1 MQIKNLFQSKGFQ
14 RLLVLVIL
22 ALVLYGLQSMLNL
35 ILITF
40 ILTYLMDRFQKFI
53 SRKLDHFM
61 PINRKIIIAF
71 LYVMLI
77 GGIAITLFKYLPV
90 LTIQISQLIY
100 QFNVFLR
107 NPPDSELIKYA
118 VNAVNHMELSKYV
131 GQGVDIL
138 YKSIT
143 NVGKFGLQVLLS
155 LILSLFFLL
164 EKSRIVGFTAK
175 FKESRLAIFYTEI
188 EYFGKK
194 FARSFGK
201 VIEAQFLIAVVN
213 CVLSVIALWIL
224 GFPQLL
230 GLALM
235 IFLLGLI
242 TVAGVIISLFPLCMI
257 AYNIGGIMYVVYIL
271 VIVTVIHALESYVL
285 NPKFMSQKT
294 NLPIFYTFMVLIFSE
309 HFLGVWGL
317 IIGIPIFIFLL
328 DVLDV
333 TSDEMEKDVGKN
345 KVK

>member
-1 MQIKNLFQSKGFQ
+1 MQMKNLFQSKGFQ
-14 RLLVLVIL
+14 RLLVLLLL
-22 ALVLYGLQSMLNL
+22 ALILYGLQSMFNL

-40 ILTYLMDRFQKFI
+40 MLTYLMDRFQKFI
-53 SRKLDHFM
+53 SRKLDHFL
-61 PINRKIIIAF
+61 PINRKIIIAL
-71 LYVMLI
+71 LYVMLV
-77 GGIAITLFKYLPV
+77 GGIAVTLVKYLPV
-90 LTIQISQLIY
+90 LTVQISQLIY
-100 QFNVFLR
+100 QFNVFFK
-107 NPPDSELIKYA
+107 NPPDNEIIKA
-118 VNAVNHMELSKYV
+118 AINAINHMELSKYI

-138 YKSIT
+138 YKSIA
-143 NVGKFGLQVLLS
+143 NVGKFGLQFFLS

-164 EKSRIVGFTAK
+164 EKARIVAFTAK
-175 FKESRLAIFYTEI
+175 FKESRLAVFYNEI

-201 VIEAQFLIAVVN
+201 VIEAQFLIAIVN

-242 TVAGVIISLFPLCMI
+242 PVAGVIISLIPLCMI
-257 AYNIGGIMYVVYIL
+257 AYNIGGITYVIYIII
-271 VIVTVIHALESYVL
+271 IVTFIHALESYVL

-294 NLPIFYTFMVLIFSE
+294 NLPIFYTFMVLTFSE

-317 IIGIPIFIFLL
+317 IIGIPIFVFLL

-333 TSDEMEKDVGKN
+333 TSDEIEKDSAK
-345 KVK
+345 K

>member
-164 EKSRIVGFTAK
+164 EKERIITFTSK
-175 FKESRLAIFYTEI
+175 FKDSKLKIFYEEI
-188 EYFGKK
+188 AYFGER

-213 CVLSVIALWIL
+213 CILTVIALIVL

-230 GLALM
+230 VLAVM

-242 TVAGVIISLFPLCMI
+242 PVAGVIISLFPLCII
-257 AYNIGGIMYVVYIL
+257 AYNVGGVIYVVYIL
-271 VIVTVIHALESYVL
+271 VFITVIHALESYFL
-285 NPKFMSQKT
+285 NPKFMSAKT
-294 NLPIFYTFMVLIFSE
+294 NLPIFYTFMILIFSE
-309 HFLGVWGL
+309 HFLGIWGL

-328 DVLDV
+328 DVLDINNEDA
-333 TSDEMEKDVGKN
+333 TKK
-345 KVK
+345 

>member
-1 MQIKNLFQSKGFQ
+1 MF
-14 RLLVLVIL
+14 
-22 ALVLYGLQSMLNL
+22 NL

-61 PINRKIIIAF
+61 LINRKIIIAF
-71 LYVMLI
+71 LYIMFV
-77 GGIAITLFKYLPV
+77 GGITITLFKYLPV
-90 LTIQISQLIY
+90 LTVQISQLIY
-100 QFNVFLR
+100 QFNVFLK
-107 NPPDSELIKYA
+107 NPPDNDMIKA
-118 VNAVNHMELSKYV
+118 SIHAINHMELSKYI
-131 GQGVDIL
+131 GQGVDII
-138 YKSIT
+138 YKSIA
-143 NVGKFGLQVLLS
+143 NVGKFGLQFLLS

-164 EKSRIVGFTAK
+164 EKARIVAFTEK
-175 FKESRLAIFYTEI
+175 FKESKLAIFYNEI

-201 VIEAQFLIAVVN
+201 VIEAQFLIAIVN

-230 GLALM
+230 GLSLM

-242 TVAGVIISLFPLCMI
+242 PVAGVIISLFPLCMI
-257 AYNIGGIMYVVYIL
+257 AYNIGSITYVIYIL
-271 VIVTVIHALESYVL
+271 IIVAVIHALESYVL

-317 IIGIPIFIFLL
+317 IIGIPVFMFLL

-333 TSDEMEKDVGKN
+333 TSDEIEKGANEKN
-345 KVK
+345 RVLKSIR

>member
-1 MQIKNLFQSKGFQ
+1 
-14 RLLVLVIL
+14 V
-22 ALVLYGLQSMLNL
+22 A
-35 ILITF
+35 
-40 ILTYLMDRFQKFI
+40 
-53 SRKLDHFM
+53 
-61 PINRKIIIAF
+61 
-71 LYVMLI
+71 
-77 GGIAITLFKYLPV
+77 GIAITLFKYLPV

-155 LILSLFFLL
+155 VILSLFFLL
-164 EKSRIVGFTAK
+164 EKARIVAFTSK
-175 FKESRLAIFYTEI
+175 FKESRLAIFYNEI

-201 VIEAQFLIAVVN
+201 VIEAQFLIAIVN

-242 TVAGVIISLFPLCMI
+242 PVAGVIISLFPLCMI
-257 AYNIGGIMYVVYIL
+257 AYNIGGIMYVVYIV

-294 NLPIFYTFMVLIFSE
+294 NLPIFYTFMILIFSE

-333 TSDEMEKDVGKN
+333 TSDEMEKDVEKN

>member
-1 MQIKNLFQSKGFQ
+1 
-14 RLLVLVIL
+14 
-22 ALVLYGLQSMLNL
+22 
-35 ILITF
+35 
-40 ILTYLMDRFQKFI
+40 
-53 SRKLDHFM
+53 
-61 PINRKIIIAF
+61 
-71 LYVMLI
+71 
-77 GGIAITLFKYLPV
+77 
-90 LTIQISQLIY
+90 
-100 QFNVFLR
+100 
-107 NPPDSELIKYA
+107 
-118 VNAVNHMELSKYV
+118 MELSEYV

-164 EKSRIVGFTAK
+164 EKARIVAFTAK

-201 VIEAQFLIAVVN
+201 VIRAQFLIAVVN

-242 TVAGVIISLFPLCMI
+242 PVAGVIISLFPLCMI

-285 NPKFMSQKT
+285 NPKFMSQNKLT
-294 NLPIFYTFMVLIFSE
+294 NFLYVYGINLLGTLLRCMGINYRYSNL
-309 HFLGVWGL
+309 HFLIRCL
-317 IIGIPIFIFLL
+317 RC
-328 DVLDV
+328 D
-333 TSDEMEKDVGKN
+333 K
-345 KVK
+345 

>member
-1 MQIKNLFQSKGFQ
+1 MQMKNLFQSKGFQ
-14 RLLVLVIL
+14 RLLVLLLL
-22 ALVLYGLQSMLNL
+22 ALILYGLQSMFNL

-40 ILTYLMDRFQKFI
+40 MLTYLMDRFQKFI
-53 SRKLDHFM
+53 SRKLDHFL
-61 PINRKIIIAF
+61 PINRKIIIAL
-71 LYVMLI
+71 LYVMLV
-77 GGIAITLFKYLPV
+77 GGIAVTLVKYLPV
-90 LTIQISQLIY
+90 LTVQISQLIY
-100 QFNVFLR
+100 QFNVFFK
-107 NPPDSELIKYA
+107 NPPDNDMIKA
-118 VNAVNHMELSKYV
+118 AINAINHMELSKYI

-138 YKSIT
+138 YKSIA
-143 NVGKFGLQVLLS
+143 NVGKFGLQFFLS

-164 EKSRIVGFTAK
+164 EKARIVAFTAK
-175 FKESRLAIFYTEI
+175 FKESRLAVFYNEI

-201 VIEAQFLIAVVN
+201 VIEAQFLIAIVN

-242 TVAGVIISLFPLCMI
+242 PVAGVIISLIPLCMI
-257 AYNIGGIMYVVYIL
+257 AYNIGGITYVVYIII
-271 VIVTVIHALESYVL
+271 IVTFIHALESYVL

-294 NLPIFYTFMVLIFSE
+294 NLPIFYTFMVLTFSE

-317 IIGIPIFIFLL
+317 IIGIPIFVFLL

-333 TSDEMEKDVGKN
+333 TSDEIEKDSAK
-345 KVK
+345 K